1 MPSTTDTAR
10 SAKGA
15 RTRRAVLEAAAD
27 IVACEGLAAASQEQV
42 AARAG
47 ITQSALRHHFPTKDD
62 LIRSLFDDVHDRHR
76 GNVEETLLE
85 PGLDDRERLTRIAGA
100 HLDFVATS
108 SDALVFESFAR
119 ASRDPEARRL
129 RNEWYQ
135 WLAGHYADLI
145 RRIHPDLSDDECT
158 VKAMKI
164 VTVLLGAW
172 LTAGAS
178 RPELGGGS
186 EDNVRA
192 HLLDAIID
200 IVDAPVSAH

>member
-1 MPSTTDTAR
+1 MTDTAR
-10 SAKGA
+10 STKGA

-27 IVACEGLAAASQEQV
+27 IVAAEGLAAASQEQV
-42 AARAG
+42 AVRAG

-62 LIRSLFDDVHDRHR
+62 LVRSLFDDVHDRHR
-76 GNVEETLLE
+76 RNVEETLLE
-85 PGLDDRERLTRIAGA
+85 PGLDDRERLGRIAGA

-119 ASRDPEARRL
+119 ASRDPQARKL

-135 WLAGHYADLI
+135 WLARHYADLI
-145 RRIHPDLSDDECT
+145 GRIHPDLTDDDRT

-178 RPELGGGS
+178 RPDLGVGTEPEVS
-186 EDNVRA
+186 AR
-192 HLLDAIID
+192 LLEAIIE
-200 IVDAPVSAH
+200 IVDAPVTAR